1 MDVLL
6 VAGESCGKKVIYKDV
21 HSTVEML
28 TSPFYPVDYEN
39 NEDCQ
44 WVLTAVSPAQI
55 VQIEAVATDIINWDG
70 GDCEDYVAVY
80 DGTKKRY

>member
-1 MDVLL
+1 M
-6 VAGESCGKKVIYKDV
+6 
-21 HSTVEML
+21 
-28 TSPFYPVDYEN
+28 
-39 NEDCQ
+39 
-44 WVLTAVSPAQI
+44 LTAVSPAQI